1 MKLLK
6 SSTSFKQRN
15 NHEMSCDQNFCMK
28 IFTTPNSK
36 DLIETLSIVAINRKI
51 WVGIP
56 SYVIISC
63 Q

>member
-51 WVGIP
+51 
-56 SYVIISC
+56 
-63 Q
+63 